1 LRANITLSL
10 EADLIR
16 EAKVL
21 AARRGLSVSRMLAHQ
36 LEEMVRRDRDYETA
50 MRRALDRL
58 ESGFDL
64 QWSKPS
70 ARAELY
76 ER

>member
-1 LRANITLSL
+1 MTLSL

-21 AARRGLSVSRMLAHQ
+21 AARRGLSVSRMVALQ
-36 LEEMVRRDRDYETA
+36 LEEMVSNDRKYEAA
-50 MRRALDRL
+50 MHRALERL
-58 ESGFDL
+58 ENGFEL
-64 QWSKPS
+64 SWSKPS
-70 ARAELY
+70 SRAELY